1 MALIQENSMFVVKRD
16 GRHEDVAFEKVQQR
30 IVKQSEG
37 LSVNAVKVA
46 QGVLARIVDGITTT
60 ELDNI
65 AANLAYSWSTTH
77 PDYAVLAGRI
87 ALSNHQRNTP
97 PRFVD
102 VIDRLE
108 AVKDRAGIPASML
121 DPDFVRVVR
130 ANADRIESRIDYG
143 RDFLLDY
150 FGFKTLEKAY
160 LLRDTDRRV
169 VERPQHLW
177 MRVSIGLWVN
187 DLDKAFET
195 YDMMSQKMY
204 THATPTLF
212 NAGTKRPQL
221 SSCFV
226 AGTPVHTMNGVKN
239 IEDVVIGDEVVTHLG
254 NVKKVLQI
262 HHNALGDRKIYDV
275 KIAGSPTISVT
286 DNHRLWSISNEQE
299 VWGEKPN
306 WNSVGYLRT
315 GDWVA
320 IPKKTGGEPYV
331 MDVKNVLD
339 TMKTDGN
346 NISYQ
351 FEYTDT
357 QVIPTAVWK
366 RKLASGEERECK
378 KPSKPFNRFW
388 TFDDT
393 MMELMG
399 IWYGD
404 GCVSH
409 EKNSAREPKPK
420 SINIVSY
427 HNNTTLID
435 FVSSRF
441 VEKLG
446 ISHLTVSKD
455 AHNMVSMTVNNQY
468 IAYIF
473 KYVFKS
479 GFDGKRLPAFFNKL
493 GYSQILSFL
502 SGLISSDG
510 CVTKDGVIN
519 VQLTNPPLINDIY
532 HLARSVGI
540 PITNTFMHNY
550 NRKDVKPTG
559 RLCFPPQLFV
569 EKIKKYYSDERLSLL
584 SKSSSWNNVR
594 IIEDITFLRIN
605 GKTPSESRP
614 ETVYTLG
621 IEDDHSYSVGGI
633 IAENCFLLAMND
645 DSIKGIYKTLEDCA
659 LISQYGG
666 GIGIHCSNVRAKG
679 ALIRGTGG
687 ISNGLVP
694 MLRVFNNTARYVD
707 QCFAPDTIVYTNNG
721 PKRIADVGS
730 GDKVLTSGA
739 SEIVDVDGKHGFL
752 DKGPTY
758 NQVIKLVEHDYTGE
772 LLNIVVSYESS
783 TSNIHVTGS
792 HPVFAVQKT
801 HGSSM
806 TPEYLLEHG
815 NANLDYIEIGKLSP
829 GDWIAHP
836 ALVEGDDGQYKGF
849 NFSTIISVTSAPHN
863 GKLCDLE
870 VDGTHDYLVS
880 GLGIAHNGGGKR
892 NGSFAMYLEPWH
904 ADVQEF
910 LELKKNT
917 GSEEERARDLFYALW
932 IPDLFMERVD
942 ANGDWTLFCPN
953 EAPGLADVVGD
964 EFKALYEKYEV
975 EGRGRRTIKAQKLWF
990 QILESQIETG
1000 TPYLCYKDAA
1010 NKKSNQQNLGVIK
1023 SSNLCS
1029 EIIEYSSPEET
1040 AVCNLASMSLPAF
1053 VRDGAFNFK
1062 QFRSAVRVAVRN
1074 LNRVIDI
1081 NFYPTAEAERSN
1093 MRHRPIGLG
1102 IQGLADVFAML
1113 RLPWESEGAA
1123 MLNKRIFAHMYYA
1136 ALESSCDLAAKEGT
1150 YETYFGSPAWKG
1162 KFQPHLWNIA
1172 PLEDEGLN
1180 WDTLFHDISR
1190 IGLRNSLL
1198 VSPMP
1203 TASTSQI
1210 LGNCECIEPYATHIF
1225 TRRTLAGEFIILN
1238 KHLVA
1243 ALIERGIWS
1252 TEVKDAIIGNN
1263 GSVAGLSMIPEDL
1276 QAIFKTVWEIKQKT
1290 LIDMAADRG
1299 PYVCQSQSLNLF
1311 MGDPDYRKL
1320 TSMHFYAWRRGLKTG
1335 IYYLR
1340 TRAAASA
1347 QKFTVEPVRAI
1358 GGGGSA
1364 TVPKEEEGCVMCS
1377 S

>member
-1 MALIQENSMFVVKRD
+1 MQVVKRD
-16 GRHEDVAFEKVQQR
+16 GRREDVAFEKVQQR
-30 IVKQSEG
+30 IHKQAEG
-37 LSVNAVKVA
+37 LSVNVVKVA
-46 QGVLARIVDGITTT
+46 QGVLTRLVDGITTT

-65 AANLAYSWSTTH
+65 ASNLAYSWSTTH

-87 ALSNHQRNTP
+87 ALSNHQKNTP
-97 PRFVD
+97 SRFVD
-102 VIDRLE
+102 VIERLD
-108 AVKDRAGIPASML
+108 AVRDRAGNPASML
-121 DPDFVRVVR
+121 DPEFVRVVR
-130 ANADRIESRIDYG
+130 ENADRIESRIVYD
-143 RDFLLDY
+143 RDFNLDY

-160 LLRDTDRRV
+160 LLRDTDRRI

-177 MRVSIGLWVN
+177 MRVAIGLWTH

-195 YDMMSQKMY
+195 YDMMSQKLY

-226 AGTPVHTMNGVKN
+226 AGTQVHTMNGVKN
-239 IEDVVIGDEVVTHLG
+239 IEDVAIGDEVVTHLG
-254 NVKKVLQI
+254 NVKKVVQLHRNPI
-262 HHNALGDRKIYDV
+262 GDRHVYDI
-275 KIAGSPTISVT
+275 KIAGSPSISVT
-286 DNHRLWSISNEQE
+286 DNHRLWSISDEQE
-299 VWGEKPN
+299 RWGETPK

-320 IPKKTGGEPYV
+320 LPKKTGGSPFTL
-331 MDVKNVLD
+331 DVKTVLD
-339 TMKTDGN
+339 NLTSDGN
-346 NISYQ
+346 NINYR
-351 FEYTDT
+351 FEYSDT
-357 QVIPTAVWK
+357 QVFPCAVWK
-366 RKLASGEERECK
+366 RTLASGEECEWT
-378 KPSKPFNRFW
+378 KPSKPFNRYW
-388 TFDDT
+388 TFDDN

-404 GCVSH
+404 GCVVH
-409 EKNSAREPKPK
+409 EKNSAREMKPR

-427 HNNTTLID
+427 HNNTELID
-435 FVSSRF
+435 FVSKTF

-446 ISHLTVSKD
+446 IEHLTVSKD
-455 AHNMVSMTVNNQY
+455 KHNMVSMTVNNQY
-468 IAYIF
+468 IAY
-473 KYVFKS
+473 VFKHVFKC
-479 GFDGKRLPAFFNKL
+479 FDGKRLPAFFNTL
-493 GYSQILSFL
+493 GYSQVLSFL

-510 CVTKDGVIN
+510 CVSKEQSITVC
-519 VQLTNPPLINDIY
+519 LTNPPLVTDIY

-540 PITNTFMHNY
+540 PVTMTMMHNY
-550 NRKDVKPTG
+550 DRKPLKPTG
-559 RLCFPPQLFV
+559 RLGMPCRLFV
-569 EKIKKYYSDERLSLL
+569 DKIKKYYSDDRLSYL
-584 SKSSSWNNVR
+584 SKESPWSNIR
-594 IIEDITFLRIN
+594 IIDGVTFMRLN
-605 GKTPSESRP
+605 GKAPSDSRP
-614 ETVYTLG
+614 EVVYTLG
-621 IEDDHSYSVGGI
+621 VEDDHSYSVGGI
-633 IAENCFLLAMND
+633 VAENCFLLAMND

-666 GIGIHCSNVRAKG
+666 GIGVHCSNIRAKG
-679 ALIRGTGG
+679 SLIRGTGG

-707 QCFAPDTIVYTNNG
+707 QCFHPDTLVYTEAG
-721 PKRIADVGS
+721 PKRIADVATE
-730 GDKVLTSGA
+730 DKVLTSGA

-758 NQVIKLVEHDYTGE
+758 HTVMKRVEHDYDGE
-772 LLNIVVSYESS
+772 ILHVAVSINSI
-783 TSNIHVTGS
+783 TSNISVTAS
-792 HPVFAVQKT
+792 HPVFAVQKAA
-801 HGSSM
+801 GSSLD
-806 TPEYLLEHG
+806 PAYALEQG
-815 NANLDYIEIGKLSP
+815 LANLDYIEIGKLSP
-829 GDWIAHP
+829 GDYVAFP
-836 ALVEGDDGQYKGF
+836 ALDSPSGKYKGF
-849 NFSTIISVTSAPHN
+849 NFSTIKSMSTAGYK
-863 GKLCDLE
+863 GKLYDLE
-870 VDGTHDYLVS
+870 VDGTHDYLVY

-904 ADVQEF
+904 ADISEF

-917 GSEEERARDLFYALW
+917 GAEEERARDLFYALW

-964 EFKALYEKYEV
+964 EFKALYEKYEA

-990 QILESQIETG
+990 QILDSQIETG

-1029 EIIEYSSPEET
+1029 EVIEYSSSSET
-1040 AVCNLASMSLPAF
+1040 AVCNLGSMSLPAF
-1053 VRDGAFNFK
+1053 VRDGAFDFK
-1062 QFRSAVRVAVRN
+1062 HFRDTVRVAVRN

-1081 NFYPTAEAERSN
+1081 NYYPTPEARRSN

-1102 IQGLADVFAML
+1102 VQGLADVFAML
-1113 RLPWESEGAA
+1113 KMPWESEEAA
-1123 MLNKRIFAHMYYA
+1123 ALNRRIFAHMYYA
-1136 ALESSCDLAAKEGT
+1136 ALDSSCTLAATEGT
-1150 YETYFGSPAWKG
+1150 YETYVGSPAWKG
-1162 KFQPHLWNIA
+1162 KFQPHLWNID
-1172 PLEDEGLN
+1172 PLQDEGLD
-1180 WDTLFHDISR
+1180 WDTLFHNISR

-1225 TRRTLAGEFIILN
+1225 TRRTLAGEFIIIN

-1252 TEVKDAIIGNN
+1252 PEVKDAIIGNN
-1263 GSVAGLSMIPEDL
+1263 GSVAGLPMIPADL
-1276 QAIFKTVWEIKQKT
+1276 QAIYKTVWEIKQKT

-1320 TSMHFYAWRRGLKTG
+1320 TSMHFYTWRKGLKTG

-1340 TRAAASA
+1340 TRAVASA
-1347 QKFTVEPVRAI
+1347 QKFTVEPVRVI
-1358 GGGGSA
+1358 SA
-1364 TVPKEEEGCVMCS
+1364 VPEVKEEEGCLMCS